1 MSEEIKEI
9 RDARLTGERA
19 LFHERCLRIY
29 DSIFED
35 GESPLKECED
45 IEAKRCM
52 FRWKYPLW
60 YGKNITVTDSAFFDM
75 ARAGIWYTDHIT
87 VENTLIEAP
96 KIFRRAKDITLKNVN
111 FTNAQETLWNC
122 KDVRMQH
129 VAASG
134 DYFAMNS
141 ENMEVTDLTLAGNYP
156 FDGAK
161 HVTVSHSKLI
171 SKDAF
176 WNCEDITVTDCFI
189 SGEYLGWNSKNV
201 TFINCTIES
210 LQGMCYMDHVVLK
223 NCRLLNTTLAFEYA
237 TVEAD
242 IHSRIDS
249 VKNPAG
255 GVIRADG
262 IGELIM
268 EPDMVDVT
276 KTEIQTVQE
285 T

>member
-1 MSEEIKEI
+1 MSDEIREI

-19 LFHERCLRIY
+19 LFHERNLRIF
-29 DSIFED
+29 DTIFED
-35 GESPLKECED
+35 GESPLKECEN

-60 YGKNITVTDSAFFDM
+60 YGKNISVVDSTLFDM

-96 KIFRRAKDITLKNVN
+96 KNFRRVTDLTLANVS
-111 FTNAQETLWNC
+111 FTNAQETLWHC
-122 KDVRMQH
+122 RDVRMQY
-129 VAASG
+129 VTASG

-141 ENMEVTDLTLAGNYP
+141 ENMEISDLVLAGNYP

-176 WNCEDITVTDCFI
+176 WNCEDITVTDSFI

-201 TFINCTIES
+201 TFIDCTIES
-210 LQGMCYMDHVVLK
+210 LQGMCYMDHVVMK
-223 NCRLLNTTLAFEYA
+223 NCRLLNTTLAFEYS
-237 TVEAD
+237 TVDAD
-242 IHSRIDS
+242 IHSRIES
-249 VKNPAG
+249 VKNPSG
-255 GVIRADG
+255 GSIRAEG

-268 EPDMVDVT
+268 EADKVDVT
-276 KTEIQTVQE
+276 KTEIPG
-285 T
+285 